1 MPRPTTPVPNS
12 PKWFPRE
19 FSKLRNSRDKGSPLT
34 HWKNQEEYAIQI
46 NSLTEFCKVI
56 WKEIS
61 KIKPKGSSIVQ
72 SPFRIY
78 NVPSILQQNADIGQY
93 WRTFSIRNGCVLT
106 DIVSTGSFVFGTDN
120 AILVDQQTYGNFP
133 NSPQYQVPDGV
144 IQYWFWIEK
153 KNDGSSYGPGTGSY
167 VLRYGSDPTL
177 ISVGNPIPWS
187 SFPSAS
193 TTHFPIGYVDTQ
205 SSSSIQQ
212 AFVRQFLRTDV
223 LNSGG
228 SSNTNDLPFW
238 DYSSS
243 YSPNQRVL
251 ITSSITQYIGGSSS
265 FWVYPGIAHSEK
277 PIESLTSGSRSG
289 SVQVPYYPMDN
300 NSYWKIESMGIQQL
314 QVCGKTAYVQFQYKE
329 PAGSPQI
336 VIF

>member
-1 MPRPTTPVPNS
+1 MSLLRTNTSLPVNTDGANRNRTNDNINANEVISSPDINISRGSVGTRIEIQPSYEGSGLVYGNEFDAKRPYQLETITKTTGSADFDGFGDITPIGNWICESPIPRP
-12 PKWFPRE
+12 
-19 FSKLRNSRDKGSPLT
+19 SKRLAGIK
-34 HWKNQEEYAIQI
+34 YAPILPEPTVLAHEVTNLATQGRYWH
-46 NSLTEFCKVI
+46 SL
-56 WKEIS
+56 
-61 KIKPKGSSIVQ
+61 G
-72 SPFRIY
+72 
-78 NVPSILQQNADIGQY
+78 
-93 WRTFSIRNGCVLT
+93 
-106 DIVSTGSFVFGTDN
+106 
-120 AILVDQQTYGNFP
+120 
-133 NSPQYQVPDGV
+133 
-144 IQYWFWIEK
+144 
-153 KNDGSSYGPGTGSY
+153 
-167 VLRYGSDPTL
+167 
-177 ISVGNPIPWS
+177 
-187 SFPSAS
+187 
-193 TTHFPIGYVDTQ
+193 
-205 SSSSIQQ
+205 
-212 AFVRQFLRTDV
+212 
-223 LNSGG
+223 SGG
-228 SSNTNDLPFW
+228 SNTNDLPFW